1 MSSPIVAH
9 VVHSLETGGLENGVV
24 NLVNTAGFRFR
35 HMIVCMTT
43 AGPLRARVDRGVEVV
58 TIGKRPGHDL
68 PALIRLVRLLRAVRP
83 AIVHSRNWAAFDAIP
98 AARVAGV
105 GVIVHGE
112 HGREATD
119 PEGRSGRRNRVRRML
134 HPLVSQFVTVSR
146 DLERWLIED
155 VRLPAKKVT
164 AIANGVDLT
173 RFGHL
178 DRREARRS
186 LGLPDGSLV
195 LGTVGRLDPVKDQ
208 AALLRAFADLLPAHP
223 EAWLILA
230 GDGPCREEL
239 LGLAANLQ
247 IGERVR
253 FLGDRSDVAVVL
265 AAMDLFVLPSIAEG
279 MSNTLLEAMAS
290 SLPVVATRVGGN
302 RELIEEGTNGRL
314 VPARNPGALTAA
326 IAGYFDDSHLRVL
339 HGKASRERVEDA
351 FSLER
356 MSHAYMNLY
365 DRLLARRR
373 GSRI

>member
-43 AGPLRARVDRGVEVV
+43 AGPLRARLDRGVEVV

-98 AARVAGV
+98 AARLAGV

-119 PEGRSGRRNRVRRML
+119 PEGRSGRRNRIRRML

-155 VRLPAKKVT
+155 VRLPARKVT

-239 LGLAANLQ
+239 LGLAASLQ

-302 RELIEEGTNGRL
+302 LELIEEGTNGRL

-326 IAGYFDDSHLRVL
+326 IASYLDDSHLRVL
-339 HGKASRERVEDA
+339 HGKASRARVEGA